1 MREVDLPT
9 VVEELA
15 NMVAVSGEELEDIAR
30 GRNEETPE
38 LRFLHEKEGELYR
51 QYRARVEQIQSSFE
65 ESKQEPRRKRKSR
78 WGDKEPDPVVERPA
92 PTSSRQSN
100 PSVVAYAHRVFGSS
114 ELSSEQW
121 KQCEDQVKM
130 AALYA
135 ELAAKQVRA
144 RLGGG
149 GGKVQYDYDSDED
162 TEGGEEEGGG
172 ESLYC
177 TVLCHVR
184 YLGTQGQAAGDGRH
198 YRQAGQCDR
207 GGRGKTSYRRFPA
220 SRGAEQVP
228 DEIQGR
234 VSVSAVSRLYQ
245 AD

>member
-1 MREVDLPT
+1 
-9 VVEELA
+9 
-15 NMVAVSGEELEDIAR
+15 MVS
-30 GRNEETPE
+30 P
-38 LRFLHEKEGELYR
+38 
-51 QYRARVEQIQSSFE
+51 
-65 ESKQEPRRKRKSR
+65 P
-78 WGDKEPDPVVERPA
+78 

-177 TVLCHVR
+177 TVSCQVPGNTRPGCRRWPPL
-184 YLGTQGQAAGDGRH
+184 
-198 YRQAGQCDR
+198 QAGR
-207 GGRGKTSYRRFPA
+207 TM
-220 SRGAEQVP
+220 
-228 DEIQGR
+228 
-234 VSVSAVSRLYQ
+234 
-245 AD
+245 